1 MKRLINDGDIFD
13 KYASL
18 EEKSLKN
25 HPEEKIG
32 NFDWYGHRHISGTYY
47 GSAYNCSLA
56 DNYMA
61 NNLRSSSNPTG
72 SILKEA
78 KNYTDAQIANIN
90 SAPARHGYRIFRKGN
105 FYYLAYTNK
114 DYPLV
119 VGQSIDANDFETN
132 SDYQELRK
140 DGKYPAGGYYKQL
153 NRSATIMQISNNSFS
168 LWGNVGTDQTFGV
181 RDITTS
187 MASDISIT
195 KLF

>member
-1 MKRLINDGDIFD
+1 MKRLINNGDIFD
-13 KYASL
+13 KYVSFEDKKFRDDTIKQFNWL
-18 EEKSLKN
+18 
-25 HPEEKIG
+25 
-32 NFDWYGHRHISGTYY
+32 GHRHIAGTYS
-47 GSAYNCSLA
+47 GAAYSTSLA
-56 DNYMA
+56 ENYMA
-61 NNLRSSSNPTG
+61 NNLRNDSNPKG
-72 SILKEA
+72 SLLVAA

-90 SAPARHGYRIFRKGN
+90 SAPARHCYRIFRKSN

-114 DYPLV
+114 DYPLA
-119 VGQSIDANDFETN
+119 VGQTIDANDFETN

-140 DGKYPAGGYYKQL
+140 NGLYPAGGYYKQL
-153 NRSATIMQISNNSFS
+153 NRSATIMQISNDAFI